1 MDDEELGEDEAE
13 KEEGEE
19 KEGEDDEEK
28 EEEDKVRGRPSAPP
42 GCGWVSAGVVLC
54 SFSPRSRLPVP

>member
-28 EEEDKVRGRPSAPP
+28 EEDKVRGRPSAPP